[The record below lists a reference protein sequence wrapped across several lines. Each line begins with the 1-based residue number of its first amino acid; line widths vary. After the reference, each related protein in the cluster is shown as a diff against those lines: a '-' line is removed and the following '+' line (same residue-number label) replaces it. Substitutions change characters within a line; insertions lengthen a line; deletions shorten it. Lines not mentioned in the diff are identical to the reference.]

1 MFSKI
6 MVLFDS
12 RFSHFPEEAGAA
24 IVRLPLWSELLM
36 CAAL

>member
-1 MFSKI
+1 
-6 MVLFDS
+6 MVVLDS

-24 IVRLPLWSELLM
+24 TVRLPLPLWSELVM